1 VKSNRSSRLT
11 RILRVMA
18 RHGLDEYVF
27 KLSILKP
34 YRFLRYALPVF
45 WFRRPSGDRGQRLRQ
60 ALEELGPIFVKFG
73 QALSTRPDLIPPD
86 IAAELTRL
94 QDRVPPFP
102 GEQARTVIERSLGSS
117 LADHFASF
125 DVQPLAS
132 ASVAQVHAATLLDG
146 TAVVVKVL
154 RPGIE
159 AVIDQDVALLYR
171 LARWVDRYWPDA
183 RRLRPLEVVEEYDKT
198 IHDELDMTREGAN
211 ASQLRSNFPESA
223 MIYVPRVYWE
233 HSSREVL
240 VMERIYGIPIRDI
253 DAIRKAGVDLRTL
266 AHNGVE
272 IFFTQAFRDGFFH
285 ADMHPG
291 NIFVGEN
298 GQYRA
303 VDFGIM
309 GSLAD
314 SDKRYLAE
322 NLLAFFNRD
331 YRAVAVAHLRAGWV
345 PPSTRVDEFEA
356 AVRTVC
362 EPIFARPISEIS
374 FGQLVLR
381 LFQVARR
388 FNMPVQP
395 QLVLLQKTLLNIEGL
410 GRQLYPELDLWET
423 AKPYLEK
430 WMRDQVG
437 PAALIRTLRR
447 ELPSVMPLIPEL
459 PGLVHELLRRER
471 DGRTHASGSE
481 HDRIAKLEGRL
492 QRLSEQKNLLALGS
506 VLLLGSIAI
515 TLSVE
520 PLMLGVLGEA
530 AAAGLSVAGAI
541 ALLGAIFR
549 KA

>member
-1 VKSNRSSRLT
+1 M
-11 RILRVMA
+11 RILRVIA
-18 RHGLDEYVF
+18 RHGLDEF
-27 KLSILKP
+27 IFRLGILRP
-34 YRFLRYALPVF
+34 YRFLRFALPIF
-45 WFRRPSGDRGQRLRQ
+45 WFRRPSGDRGQRLRH

-94 QDRVPPFP
+94 QDRVPPFS
-102 GEQARTVIERSLGSS
+102 GEDAREVIERSLDAP
-117 LADHFASF
+117 LAKHFATF

-171 LARWVDRYWPDA
+171 LAGWVDRYWPDA
-183 RRLRPLEVVEEYDKT
+183 KRLRPLEVVEEYDKT

-211 ASQLRSNFPESA
+211 ASQLRSNFPESE
-223 MIYVPRVYWE
+223 MIYVPQVYWE
-233 HSSREVL
+233 HSTREVL

-388 FNMPVQP
+388 FDMPVQP

-423 AKPYLEK
+423 AKPYLER

-437 PAALIRTLRR
+437 PSALLKTLRR

-459 PGLVHELLRRER
+459 PGLVHEWLRRQR
-471 DGRTHASGSE
+471 DGDALQPDRGD
-481 HDRIAKLEGRL
+481 DRIARLETHLERAR
-492 QRLSEQKNLLALGS
+492 QQKNRVAFGS
-506 VLLLGSIAI
+506 VLLMGSIAT
-515 TLSVE
+515 TLAVDT
-520 PLMLGVLGEA
+520 LALGVLGEA
-530 AAAGLSVAGAI
+530 AAALLSVAGAVF
-541 ALLGAIFR
+541 LLWGIFS
-549 KA
+549 KS

>member
-1 VKSNRSSRLT
+1 M
-11 RILRVMA
+11 IA
-18 RHGLDEYVF
+18 RHGLDEFIFQLGV
-27 KLSILKP
+27 LRP
-34 YRFLRYALPVF
+34 YRFLRFALPIF
-45 WFRRPSGDRGQRLRQ
+45 WFRRPSGGRGQRLRH

-94 QDRVPPFP
+94 QDRVPPFS
-102 GEQARTVIERSLGSS
+102 GEEAREVIERSLDAP
-117 LADHFASF
+117 LAKHFATF

-132 ASVAQVHAATLLDG
+132 ASVAQVHPATLLDG

-171 LARWVDRYWPDA
+171 LAGWVDRYWPDA
-183 RRLRPLEVVEEYDKT
+183 KRLRPLEVVEEYDKT

-211 ASQLRSNFPESA
+211 ASQLRSNFPESE
-223 MIYVPRVYWE
+223 MIYVPEVYWE
-233 HSSREVL
+233 HSTREVL

-388 FNMPVQP
+388 FDMPVQP

-423 AKPYLEK
+423 AKPYLER

-437 PAALIRTLRR
+437 PSALLKTLRR

-459 PGLVHELLRRER
+459 PGLVHEWLRRQR
-471 DGRTHASGSE
+471 DGDAAQSDRGD
-481 HDRIAKLEGRL
+481 DRIARLETQLERA
-492 QRLSEQKNLLALGS
+492 REQKNRVAFGS
-506 VLLLGSIAI
+506 VLLIGSIAT
-515 TLSVE
+515 TLAVDT
-520 PLMLGVLGEA
+520 LALGVLGEA
-530 AAAGLSVAGAI
+530 AAALLSVAGAVF
-541 ALLGAIFR
+541 LLWGIFS
-549 KA
+549 KS

>member
-34 YRFLRYALPVF
+34 YRFLRYVLPVF

-471 DGRTHASGSE
+471 DGQTQASGSE
-481 HDRIAKLEGRL
+481 HDRVAKLEGRL
-492 QRLSEQKNLLALGS
+492 QRVSEQKNLLALGS